1 MKSIEEAKEMLGS
14 LKRARLGFYPTP
26 LHKLEAVSEQWGVN
40 LYVKREDFS
49 GITLFGGNKIR
60 KLEYLLGDAGAKGCD
75 TVITYGATQS
85 NHAMQTATA
94 ARKCGM
100 KPILYLT
107 AVVEPDKEDVR
118 ANLLL
123 DRILGA
129 EVHIIPLDGR
139 TEAKAM
145 EQAYAM
151 AGEHMALL
159 KSQGHKVYNIPEGG
173 SSVMGVCGFISAF
186 AELTEQARDMD
197 IKPEY
202 LFTATGTGGTMA
214 GLTAGRA
221 LLGSPVKVVGIQVSK
236 KDETY
241 PDRIVTLGMEG
252 LRLIGA
258 GESYG
263 PEDFEVSPDY
273 YGAGYEIPYQ
283 EANDD
288 IRYLAGKEGLFT
300 DPVYSGK
307 AFHGMMDMIRKGR
320 IQKGS
325 TVIFM
330 HTGGATALFSERAII
345 GDLCE

>member
-1 MKSIEEAKEMLGS
+1 MKSIEEAKKMLGS
-14 LKRARLGFYPTP
+14 LERARLGFYPTP
-26 LHKLEAVSEQWGVN
+26 LHKLETISAQWGVN

-60 KLEYLLGDAGAKGCD
+60 KLEYLLGDAKAKGCD

-100 KPILYLT
+100 RPILYLT
-107 AVVEPDKEDVR
+107 AVVEPDQEDVR

-129 EVHIIPLDGR
+129 EVHIIPLEGR
-139 TEAKAM
+139 TEAMAM

-151 AGEHMALL
+151 AEEHRARLTAE
-159 KSQGHKVYNIPEGG
+159 GHKVYNIPEGG
-173 SSVMGVCGFISAF
+173 SSVMGVCGFIHAF
-186 AELTEQARDMD
+186 AELAEQAGDMD
-197 IKPEY
+197 IKPDY

-214 GLTAGRA
+214 GLTAGKA
-221 LLGSPVKVVGIQVSK
+221 LIGSPVKVVGIQVSK
-236 KDETY
+236 KDESY
-241 PDRIVTLGMEG
+241 PGRIAALGMEG
-252 LRLIGA
+252 LKLIGS

-263 PEDFEVSPDY
+263 PESFGVCPDY
-273 YGAGYEIPYQ
+273 YGEGYEIPYK

-307 AFHGMMDMIRKGR
+307 AFHGMMDMIRKGI

-325 TVIFM
+325 TVVFL
-330 HTGGATALFSERAII
+330 HTGGATALFSEKAII
-345 GDLCE
+345 GDLSE